1 MRFFEEIE
9 LIPPDSILGL
19 NQAFLAD
26 PRKQKVNLGVGAY
39 KTAELKPLILES
51 VKKVEKLL
59 LQQET
64 SKDYLPIDGDAEFI
78 TQIKKLIF
86 GSHAGSS
93 TLYGAQTVGATA
105 ALRVGGAFLK
115 KIGFS
120 NVFISDPTWD
130 NHRRIFEHADLA
142 VSTYPYYNAHTKA
155 FDFKAFCLSLEK
167 MEAKSII
174 LMQPCCHNP
183 TGLDPTLEQWE
194 EIFDRICEKQ
204 LFPFFDFAYQG
215 FGVGCDEDAASIRSF
230 VSRNYPYAVAV
241 SYAKNFGLYGERT
254 GALFLGCMTE
264 GETQR
269 VASQIRVLIRGI
281 YSNPPC
287 HGARIVA
294 NILKNEELKHEWLQ
308 ELAALRYRITAMRY
322 KLFTALKSKS
332 QSSAFDV
339 LQHQRGMF
347 SYTGL
352 QRNQVEQLMT
362 KHGIYMTKDGRINV
376 AGLNDEN
383 IEIVADAIVASL

>member
-1 MRFFEEIE
+1 MKFFENIE

-39 KTAELKPLILES
+39 KTAELKPLILDS

-59 LQQET
+59 IQQET
-64 SKDYLPIDGDAEFI
+64 SKDYLPIDGDAEFL

-86 GSHAGSS
+86 GSHATSPGI
-93 TLYGAQTVGATA
+93 YGAQAVGGTG

-115 KIGFS
+115 KNGFS

-130 NHRRIFEHADLA
+130 NHRRIYEHAGFT
-142 VSTYPYYNAHTKA
+142 VGTYPYYNPQDKA
-155 FDFKAFCLSLEK
+155 FDFKAFYLFLEK
-167 MEAKSII
+167 VEPKSII

-183 TGLDPTLEQWE
+183 TGLDPTSEQWE
-194 EIFDRICEKQ
+194 AIFDKICEKQ

-215 FGVGCDEDAASIRSF
+215 FGLGCDEDAAPIRSF
-230 VSRNYPYAVAV
+230 ASRNYPYAVAV
-241 SYAKNFGLYGERT
+241 SFAKNFGLYGERT
-254 GALFLGCMTE
+254 GALFFGGMTE
-264 GETQR
+264 NEIQR
-269 VASQIRVLIRGI
+269 VASQIKVVIRGI

-294 NILKNEELKHEWLQ
+294 HILKNDELKHGWLQ
-308 ELAALRYRITAMRY
+308 ELAEMRQRITNMRY
-322 KLFTALKSKS
+322 KLFMALKSKS
-332 QSSAFDV
+332 HSSAFDV
-339 LQHQRGMF
+339 MQHQIGMF

-352 QRNQVEQLMT
+352 KHSQVEQLIT
-362 KHGIYMTKDGRINV
+362 NHGIYMTKDGRINV

-383 IEIVADAIVASL
+383 IENVADAIVATL